1 MKKILVV
8 STNEKVIETVKK
20 VCTRYQAYFDPSFF
34 TDTEEALSYIDYELP
49 EIKILDF
56 TSESLDCNRMIS
68 AIDADPWL
76 HNGGIIAVVPS
87 AAKAEELEERK
98 DPNILIIQTLY
109 NFTENFSRLLRIL
122 WRNQHFLFN
131 RGMQDRLGGKET
143 GSFIC
148 GNDPMEFRIYT
159 TFLAGYLY
167 STNRINADERYE
179 LQTALM
185 ELLTN
190 ALEHGNCA
198 ITYEEKTECL
208 EHGGNILELIREK
221 NKQPEIA
228 ARKIYIAY
236 MIGKSKS
243 KFVIRDEGDGFD
255 WRSRLN
261 EDFGDGMHGRG
272 MKLTESLV
280 KNLSYN
286 EKGNEVSF
294 EITNLKDAANTVPG
308 IMVPF
313 SSVQY
318 GDRQIVC
325 RENEPSNDLYF
336 IVSGRFAVYSGKK
349 LVSVLTPNDMFIG
362 EMAFLMNDR
371 RSASI
376 MSVGDGKLIRIPKT
390 SFLNLIRRNPHYGIF
405 LSKLLAQR
413 LQIQTKKTL
422 AVTAELNELKHKL
435 SLPDFLAD

>member
-1 MKKILVV
+1 MKKILVLSV
-8 STNEKVIETVKK
+8 NEKIVSTVKK
-20 VCTRYQAYFDPSFF
+20 VCDRYQAYFDPAFF
-34 TDTEEALSYIDYELP
+34 SDTDEALGYIDYELP

-68 AIDADPWL
+68 TIDADPWL

-98 DPNILIIQTLY
+98 DPNILIIQTVY

-148 GNDPMEFRIYT
+148 GNDPMEFRIYI

-167 STNRINADERYE
+167 STNRIDADERYE

-198 ITYEEKTECL
+198 ISYEEKSEWL
-208 EHGGNILELIREK
+208 ENGGNMLELIKEK

-243 KFVIRDEGDGFD
+243 KFVIRDEGAGFD
-255 WRSRLN
+255 WKSRLDD
-261 EDFGDGMHGRG
+261 DFSDGMHGRG

-286 EKGNEVSF
+286 DQGNEVSF

-313 SSVQY
+313 SSIQY
-318 GDRQIVC
+318 KDRQIVC

-376 MSVGDGKLIRIPKT
+376 MSVGEGKLIRIPKS

-413 LQIQTKKTL
+413 LQVQTKKTL